1 MVGSRARRLLVWVA
15 AMDVVAFNLHDAE
28 AAQEAMRAEA
38 GAVHQRR
45 PIAEFAGLEEAAAE
59 GDAVLATAVAG
70 LDLTDEPAI
79 AALLR
84 AEVDDLLAGADR
96 APVPEFV
103 GEWATDDEMLAANE
117 AIVSEWRR
125 EYVEGADGDL
135 FQQEFDA
142 AAGQERQAEMT
153 AAFAGAPPL
162 FQAMLAKVKTD
173 EEFSQIRDGVREAL
187 FSNWPLLC
195 QIHALIFDASQPQ
208 YPRFRGT
215 SEATTSTDHSCVRVE
230 CGKCPAM
237 ITQRNVDDHRATCK
251 GSTTVDVFM
260 YFLACLLGIMR
271 TMPRCVRSFV
281 RSFRVARV
289 CICARACVRACV
301 LGIGGLAHHIMS
313 R

>member
-1 MVGSRARRLLVWVA
+1 MVGSRARLLLVWVA

-96 APVPEFV
+96 APVPEFI

-117 AIVSEWRR
+117 AIVSGWRG

-195 QIHALIFDASQPQ
+195 QIHALIFDASQPK
-208 YPRFRGT
+208 YPRQRPKT
-215 SEATTSTDHSCVRVE
+215 TTSTDPRSVRVE

-237 ITQRNVDDHRATCK
+237 ISERKVDEHRARCN
-251 GSTTVDVFM
+251 GPTTIDVFM

-281 RSFRVARV
+281 RFVWRASASALVH
-289 CICARACVRACV
+289 ACVRAC
-301 LGIGGLAHHIMS
+301 
-313 R
+313 